1 MARLNRKVTDSL
13 VTTMQVAK
21 AIQTIILAEAN
32 VLRACELLD
41 ILIRFMAQF
50 QSGPATSTSTSGSE
64 DFNDHSSDNNKLD
77 FSEFPKGTCGKIL
90 LRLPSACK
98 DLESTW
104 TVCHSDESNI
114 RKIAERED
122 FRIQDIQQGELKK
135 VDRISPTAKLLRCR
149 AERNLSAG
157 YETFKVAQDGKHDSI
172 AAYARQ
178 PAIFKD
184 KVVAERGTRDGSKYK
199 LLERKVGF
207 SGISAIVCQAQGLF
221 SNLPDDDL
229 DTLVKFLYTKE
240 YRKVLSTAKK
250 WTPRLDK
257 LQASYD
263 EAVQTYF
270 RIREGRHLSYPS
282 RLLPRTRRKTNLPVK
297 PTEKPPDI
305 ARVIQPNED
314 FPRPRSDGRPA
325 TCKRRITGQIPP
337 IMLDRDCGVPE
348 SVRTA
353 PSACEEDNGIV
364 SDETMSDGGTLG
376 HAAKRLRSSCWGMT
390 AHSGDR
396 QEGMHGSVSK
406 SAQETSTS
414 SPSHQQLAIEMD
426 NGYVVQSQ
434 GSPPTP
440 IPLSDLS
447 TGAPQGETAAVTT
460 IDLHPNV
467 LFAGQPS
474 VGTVANNPNLTA
486 DSYIVS
492 RADDPTF
499 VTSWQPQTIH
509 ERNTTDASGIV
520 SSEPQIDN
528 MPLVPTNIYRPTS
541 KTVCM
546 PVQRDVDTSVLDQPF
561 QAVDAGMNVD
571 GYMQGQLAATSQ
583 ARSNDSDGPPVVRIS
598 VDTNEQTVSDA
609 YDDGASLDMWAAPR
623 ISDALFAPTSRYSSA
638 DQIRHYYILYP
649 PSAAAYP
656 DTFDAAPRICL

>member
-1 MARLNRKVTDSL
+1 
-13 VTTMQVAK
+13 
-21 AIQTIILAEAN
+21 
-32 VLRACELLD
+32 
-41 ILIRFMAQF
+41 
-50 QSGPATSTSTSGSE
+50 
-64 DFNDHSSDNNKLD
+64 
-77 FSEFPKGTCGKIL
+77 
-90 LRLPSACK
+90 
-98 DLESTW
+98 
-104 TVCHSDESNI
+104 
-114 RKIAERED
+114 
-122 FRIQDIQQGELKK
+122 
-135 VDRISPTAKLLRCR
+135 
-149 AERNLSAG
+149 
-157 YETFKVAQDGKHDSI
+157 
-172 AAYARQ
+172 
-178 PAIFKD
+178 
-184 KVVAERGTRDGSKYK
+184 
-199 LLERKVGF
+199 
-207 SGISAIVCQAQGLF
+207 
-221 SNLPDDDL
+221 
-229 DTLVKFLYTKE
+229 
-240 YRKVLSTAKK
+240 
-250 WTPRLDK
+250 
-257 LQASYD
+257 
-263 EAVQTYF
+263 
-270 RIREGRHLSYPS
+270 
-282 RLLPRTRRKTNLPVK
+282 
-297 PTEKPPDI
+297 
-305 ARVIQPNED
+305 
-314 FPRPRSDGRPA
+314 
-325 TCKRRITGQIPP
+325 
-337 IMLDRDCGVPE
+337 
-348 SVRTA
+348 
-353 PSACEEDNGIV
+353 
-364 SDETMSDGGTLG
+364 MSDGGTLG

-396 QEGMHGSVSK
+396 QEGMHGNVSK

-447 TGAPQGETAAVTT
+447 TGTPRGETAAVTT

-467 LFAGQPS
+467 LFARQPS
-474 VGTVANNPNLTA
+474 VGAVANNPNLTA

-546 PVQRDVDTSVLDQPF
+546 PVQKDVDTSVLDQPF

-571 GYMQGQLAATSQ
+571 GYMQSQLAATSQ